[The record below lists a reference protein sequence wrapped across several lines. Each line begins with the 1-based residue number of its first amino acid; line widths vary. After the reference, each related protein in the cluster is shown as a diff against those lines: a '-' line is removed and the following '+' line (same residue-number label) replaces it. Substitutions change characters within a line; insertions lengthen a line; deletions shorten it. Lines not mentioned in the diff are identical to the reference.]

1 LFKSGDKGVVSFGRC
16 HGVNTCKNNA
26 IDVRLASEPIVNV
39 VIKYRPLGLT
49 C

>member
-1 LFKSGDKGVVSFGRC
+1 MYSSGYHAGINNTRTRYPRVSIDK
-16 HGVNTCKNNA
+16 
-26 IDVRLASEPIVNV
+26 RLASEPIVNV